1 MVVCVNVSLFAILDI
16 SHPKNRAI
24 MALLLLL
31 RFTDSDYP
39 FGIFKLFLQVEE
51 RKMQN
56 TNARFRRRRNHQCLF
71 VRFLWPLCC
80 LFFDIRIRITPLVSS
95 NSSSYITSQ
104 QYILTSLNGSTMY
117 VSMSV
122 FFVILDISHPR
133 NMALLLLRFTD
144 SDYPFGIFKRFLP
157 FLTLCLNLSRPV
169 RNDMH

>member
-1 MVVCVNVSLFAILDI
+1 M
-16 SHPKNRAI
+16 
-24 MALLLLL
+24 
-31 RFTDSDYP
+31 
-39 FGIFKLFLQVEE
+39 
-51 RKMQN
+51 
-56 TNARFRRRRNHQCLF
+56 
-71 VRFLWPLCC
+71 
-80 LFFDIRIRITPLVSS
+80 FFDIRIRITPLVSS

-169 RNDMH
+169 RNDMHWQCLTLSYSYLSCIIIVNAYVRQRVQRPHASQLTSLFMYNRRIKFVVWRRQIKDVFSAQSMKTYAEIKQNRNVL

>member
-1 MVVCVNVSLFAILDI
+1 
-16 SHPKNRAI
+16 
-24 MALLLLL
+24 
-31 RFTDSDYP
+31 
-39 FGIFKLFLQVEE
+39 
-51 RKMQN
+51 
-56 TNARFRRRRNHQCLF
+56 
-71 VRFLWPLCC
+71 
-80 LFFDIRIRITPLVSS
+80 
-95 NSSSYITSQ
+95 
-104 QYILTSLNGSTMY
+104 MY